1 MKNSLSKI
9 LIKGL
14 KFHSHH
20 GVRPEEKA
28 IGGNYEVDV
37 ELYYDATDAIIK
49 DELAYALNYEEILF
63 DITDFMQSEPF
74 NLIETLTFE
83 ILKHLMEKYPL
94 VQKVTVRVRKYNIP
108 FRGLMDYIETEQT
121 FERIPKN

>member
-1 MKNSLSKI
+1 MKKSLNKI

-14 KFHSHH
+14 KFHSYH

-37 ELYYDATDAIIK
+37 EMFYDATDAIIK
-49 DELAYALNYEEILF
+49 DNLNYALNYEEILF
-63 DITDFMQSEPF
+63 DITEFMQSEPF

-83 ILKHLMEKYPL
+83 ILNHLMDKYPAIE
-94 VQKVTVRVRKYNIP
+94 KVTVRVRKYNIP
-108 FRGLMDYIETEQT
+108 FKGLMDYIETEQT
-121 FERIPKN
+121 FERTDN

>member
-1 MKNSLSKI
+1 MKKSLNKI

-14 KFHSHH
+14 KFHSYH

-37 ELYYDATDAIIK
+37 EMFYDATDAIIK
-49 DELAYALNYEEILF
+49 DNLNYALNYEEILF
-63 DITDFMQSEPF
+63 DITEFMQSEPF

-83 ILKHLMEKYPL
+83 ILNHLMDKYPAIE
-94 VQKVTVRVRKYNIP
+94 KVTVRVRKYNIP
-108 FRGLMDYIETEQT
+108 FKGLMDYIETEQT
-121 FERIPKN
+121 FERTDY